1 MDRLAAQ
8 LIAADLGDAAVVIDT
23 LSIRHPDL
31 GSRKGV
37 EDALQRVQGAMAALR
52 RAEAALRAEAVLRS
66 EAG

>member
-8 LIAADLGDAAVVIDT
+8 LIAADLGDAAVVIDA

-52 RAEAALRAEAVLRS
+52 RAEVALRAEAVLRG
-66 EAG
+66 EAS